1 VSYLIV
7 VRSEAEEIEGLGGWV
22 LLYGRRKVGKTFLL
36 KKFLEWDCY
45 VSVRRDLSLRV
56 SGAEIG
62 GVRELPEAV
71 GAVLGKGGVVV
82 IDEFQRLPWWVL
94 EDLTAY
100 HPEGRLILSGS
111 SLGVARRVFEPRSP
125 LLGFFTPYKLSLVR
139 PADIVP
145 AVTSRYGAVRGVEAA
160 AYLRDP
166 WLIPLY
172 RGGDVARFVYEYS
185 CRYWESVKALLGEVF
200 AEEERVLTKTYEA
213 ILSLLGARVWRL
225 SEAANILYAKG
236 LLREPSSSHVAGFVR
251 NLVEMDLVTSLKIYG
266 SRRRIYRLKSSIM
279 EAYYYLDSKYDVSE
293 RGVSY
298 GEVEPTVELLLRQ
311 HVEDLV
317 ADLAAQY
324 YGGRREYSL
333 KPEIDFI
340 VTRRGR
346 PVATGEVKWGGYT
359 NSDLENFRSKTAA
372 LPGLKIFVTR
382 EKDREKYKDVHL
394 VDAEDIAGLN
404 LPRP

>member
-1 VSYLIV
+1 M
-7 VRSEAEEIEGLGGWV
+7 VRSEAEEIEKLGSWV

-36 KKFLEWDCY
+36 KKFLRWDCY
-45 VSVRRDLSLRV
+45 VSVRRNLTLRV
-56 SGAEIG
+56 SGAEAG
-62 GVRELPEAV
+62 RAKELPGAV
-71 GAVLGKGGVVV
+71 GAVLERGGVVV

-111 SLGVARRVFEPRSP
+111 SLGVTRRVFGPRSP

-145 AVTSRYGAVRGVEAA
+145 AVTGRYGAVRGIEAA

-200 AEEERVLTKTYEA
+200 AEEERMLTKTYEA
-213 ILSLLGARVWRL
+213 VLSLLGSRVWRL
-225 SEAANILYAKG
+225 NEVANILYVKG
-236 LLREPSSSHVAGFVR
+236 LLKEPSSSHVAGFVR
-251 NLVEMDLVTSLKIYG
+251 NLVEMDLVAPLKIYG
-266 SRRRIYRLKSSIM
+266 SRRKIYRLKSPIM

-293 RGVSY
+293 REVMYS
-298 GEVEPTVELLLRQ
+298 EVEPTVKLLLRL

-317 ADLAAQY
+317 AELMAEY
-324 YGGRREYSL
+324 YRGRREYSL
-333 KPEIDFI
+333 KPEIDLI
-340 VTRRGR
+340 VTRRGK
-346 PVATGEVKWGGYT
+346 PVAIGEVKWGSYT
-359 NSDLENFRSKTAA
+359 NRDLENFYSKTGA
-372 LPGLKIFVTR
+372 LPGLKIFVTKEK
-382 EKDREKYKDVHL
+382 EKDRYKDVLL
-394 VDAEDIAGLN
+394 VDAEDIASLN
-404 LPRP
+404 LPRL